1 MTFSTRFAFILLSSV
16 ALLSACGPD
25 NNTPTPPAEDA
36 SVTPDTGNP
45 PPDTSETPDVPT
57 TPDVPAT
64 PDIPPTSDVPPAMDV
79 PAATDR
85 PQPIDRPL
93 FVDRP
98 APDAPAIIDRTP
110 VTDATAPIDR
120 PALTDAGGVGA
131 TCGTRGARPCAQGL
145 YCNHPISA
153 MCGATD
159 LPGRCDT
166 IPTICTRE
174 LNPVCGCDGRTY
186 SNPCLAA
193 AAGVSV
199 ARMGMCATAD
209 AGPRDTGP
217 VDSGASC
224 AAQDAQGVGACARFF
239 GYAWNG
245 STCDGISGC
254 SCSGTDCG
262 ALYDSSDACRTAHLS
277 CFADCRSQGC
287 PTGRNC
293 QVCRG
298 PSGLVFACIP
308 NGAVC

>member
-1 MTFSTRFAFILLSSV
+1 MSSPFRHAFILLSSV

-25 NNTPTPPAEDA
+25 NNPTPPAEDA
-36 SVTPDTGNP
+36 SVTNDTGNP
-45 PPDTSETPDVPT
+45 PPDTSETPDVPVT
-57 TPDVPAT
+57 NDV
-64 PDIPPTSDVPPAMDV
+64 PPTSDVPVTNDVPPAMDV
-79 PAATDR
+79 PVAPDR
-85 PQPIDRPL
+85 PLPIDRPSP
-93 FVDRP
+93 VDRP
-98 APDAPAIIDRTP
+98 ALDVTVAPDRPPVIDAP
-110 VTDATAPIDR
+110 APIDR
-120 PALTDAGGVGA
+120 PTTLDGGGVGA

-186 SNPCLAA
+186 SNPCTAA

-199 ARMGMCATAD
+199 ASMGMCATAD
-209 AGPRDTGP
+209 AGPRDTGTG
-217 VDSGASC
+217 SMC

-245 STCDGISGC
+245 SSCVGISGC
-254 SCSGTDCG
+254 SCSGAACG
-262 ALYDSSDACRTAHLS
+262 ALYDSPDACQSAYRTCTS
-277 CFADCRSQGC
+277 DCRTQGC

-298 PSGLVFACIP
+298 PSGIVYACIP